1 MQNHQEK
8 PATLEDI
15 VFQNRN
21 KSYGAYSL
29 RIDYQNVIKKSL
41 LIGIS
46 IFGLAVVTPMLWA
59 KVDDRSPT
67 VVDITPINPDI
78 PKPPKDEIVPPVEKP
93 PVEPEPEVLIA
104 VQKFLAPEIVPDDH
118 DTEVIKDQ
126 EELSKTEIQIGSE
139 DKDGVVEPIPTEDP
153 DAVKGKEVDMP
164 VAVTTEEADKEYI
177 TVEQFPEFAGGRD
190 ALIRFLQ
197 KNLRYPTPAANAG
210 VGGKV
215 YMQFVVGQDGAIRN
229 VDVLK
234 GIGFGCDEEAQR
246 VVKLMPHW
254 SPGRQSGRAVSVKFT
269 LPISFQLAE

>member
-8 PATLEDI
+8 PATLEEFI
-15 VFQNRN
+15 FQNRN

-29 RIDYQNVIKKSL
+29 RTDYQKVIKKSL
-41 LIGIS
+41 LIGVS
-46 IFGLAVVTPMLWA
+46 VFGLAVITPMLWA
-59 KVDDRSPT
+59 KVDDGRPT
-67 VVDITPINPDI
+67 VVEITPINPDI
-78 PKPPKDEIVPPVEKP
+78 PKPPKDEIVPPIEKP
-93 PVEPEPEVLIA
+93 QVEPEPEVPIA
-104 VQKFLAPEIVPDDH
+104 VQRFLPPEIVPNEQ

-126 EELSKTEIQIGSE
+126 DELSKTEIQIGSE
-139 DKDGVVEPIPTEDP
+139 DKDGAIEPIPTEDP

-164 VAVTTEEADKEYI
+164 VAVETEEKDKVFLS
-177 TVEQFPEFAGGRD
+177 VEQNPEFAGGMN
-190 ALIRFLQ
+190 ALMKFLQ

-215 YMQFVVGQDGAIRN
+215 YMQFVVGQDGIIRN
-229 VDVLK
+229 VDVVK

-254 SPGRQSGRAVSVKFT
+254 SPGRQSGRPVSVKFT

>member
-59 KVDDRSPT
+59 KVDEKENYTTYCPVE
-67 VVDITPINPDI
+67 VVLPPPPEKIEEPKIETPP
-78 PKPPKDEIVPPVEKP
+78 PPVEKVP
-93 PVEPEPEVLIA
+93 IKTITFVEPVIVDTDEPIEQI
-104 VQKFLAPEIVPDDH
+104 P
-118 DTEVIKDQ
+118 DQ
-126 EELSKTEIQIGSE
+126 ETLNNTDAKISNKTQ
-139 DKDGVVEPIPTEDP
+139 DGIVGEIPTEKP
-153 DAVKGKEVDMP
+153 DEGNGTQPEQPVEVK
-164 VAVTTEEADKEYI
+164 VAEDVIFTS
-177 TVEQFPEFAGGRD
+177 VEQDPQFAGGMN